1 MLNNTKLNPDEQKR
15 RARLLKVA
23 FLLLGLFVAGIALD
37 IFVWSSSLS
46 SLQSMLLEIL
56 AAVCWIVGIILVIIL
71 ISRPSK
77 ERIIRSQIQQ
87 QDAKQRLKIFLPL
100 NILLLVVYTLVCSFI
115 HSTYL
120 IVLVIVVAT
129 IAIYSIGILIQRKQ
143 QSQQMD
149 SINDLNTPNQW
160 MGNQMNPPNKKI
172 SSQLIWKIV
181 WIIVA
186 IFALLW
192 IVTIVMS
199 YYES

>member
-149 SINDLNTPNQW
+149 SINDLNTLNQW